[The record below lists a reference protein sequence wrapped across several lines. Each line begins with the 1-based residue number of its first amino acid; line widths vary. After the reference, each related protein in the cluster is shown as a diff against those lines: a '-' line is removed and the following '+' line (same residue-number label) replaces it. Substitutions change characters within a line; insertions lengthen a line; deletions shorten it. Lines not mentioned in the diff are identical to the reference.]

1 MATSTKIAVLKKEY
15 SELQEKAKLYDVI
28 KELVFQTPFFEKPA
42 IKNTK
47 EILRELGKT
56 GKYNQNFLKSIK
68 KACKNRLICSFRITR
83 AYRVIFVYIGNDTI
97 EIIDINNHYK

>member
-47 EILRELGKT
+47 EILRELGKA
-56 GKYNQNFLKSIK
+56 GKYNQNFLKSIEK
-68 KACKNRLICSFRITR
+68 GLQESS
-83 AYRVIFVYIGNDTI
+83 YL
-97 EIIDINNHYK
+97 